1 VTTASVAA
9 PAAAEPAPESERLGT
24 QLPHVEALDGL
35 RGAAVA
41 AVLFHHAGHLTGGW
55 LGVDLFFVLSGYL
68 ITALLIQGWKDRGRV
83 ALGNFWA
90 RRVRRLGPALV
101 LLLLGV
107 SAYALLVAT
116 RPELLTVRNDGLA
129 TLFEVANLRT
139 IATGGDYW
147 ATLLRP
153 SPLRHT
159 WSLAIEE
166 QLYLVWPLVVA
177 GVLRWR
183 RNPRAVLVV
192 SVVGA
197 LVSATL
203 MESLFA
209 AGISR
214 SRLYYGTDTRAAAV
228 FLGAVVASARVTMG
242 PRRWAATRSARHGA
256 GIVAALALAVAW
268 WRLDGSSGL
277 AYQLLPL
284 IGVAGALVV
293 ASIADRRHPG
303 PIGRLLDTPG
313 LPALG
318 RISYGV
324 YLYHWPIFLVL
335 DQDRTGVDG
344 WVLTAVRIAVTVAVA
359 AASYR
364 FVEEPIRT
372 RRRLVGRRGRAAVPA
387 AMALVIIALVASTLN
402 ASATGDL
409 GGPPGFMDRSSVP
422 GAPTIVMAG
431 DSVPLLLG
439 AELAKQKDDLGVS
452 VVNRSAPGCHLLVEV
467 GPIRGTEGN
476 VREDTNDCAADGFYR
491 KVVHDFHPDA
501 SVVLFGEFPN
511 QAVQI
516 EGKWRMPCDEVY
528 LQAIRL
534 QLDDLVA
541 DLQSEG
547 APVILLTAPGT
558 SGSWILDGVE
568 PGMPERVRCSNQVL
582 YDLADDTPGVSV
594 IDLASYICPP
604 GEPCKEEIDGSDL
617 REDGLHFKGPGAR
630 AVNNW
635 LIPQVTAIINAT
647 KSQRRQGGG

>member
-1 VTTASVAA
+1 
-9 PAAAEPAPESERLGT
+9 
-24 QLPHVEALDGL
+24 
-35 RGAAVA
+35 
-41 AVLFHHAGHLTGGW
+41 
-55 LGVDLFFVLSGYL
+55 
-68 ITALLIQGWKDRGRV
+68 
-83 ALGNFWA
+83 
-90 RRVRRLGPALV
+90 
-101 LLLLGV
+101 
-107 SAYALLVAT
+107 
-116 RPELLTVRNDGLA
+116 
-129 TLFEVANLRT
+129 
-139 IATGGDYW
+139 
-147 ATLLRP
+147 
-153 SPLRHT
+153 
-159 WSLAIEE
+159 
-166 QLYLVWPLVVA
+166 
-177 GVLRWR
+177 
-183 RNPRAVLVV
+183 
-192 SVVGA
+192 
-197 LVSATL
+197 
-203 MESLFA
+203 
-209 AGISR
+209 
-214 SRLYYGTDTRAAAV
+214 
-228 FLGAVVASARVTMG
+228 
-242 PRRWAATRSARHGA
+242 
-256 GIVAALALAVAW
+256 
-268 WRLDGSSGL
+268 
-277 AYQLLPL
+277 
-284 IGVAGALVV
+284 
-293 ASIADRRHPG
+293 
-303 PIGRLLDTPG
+303 
-313 LPALG
+313 
-318 RISYGV
+318 
-324 YLYHWPIFLVL
+324 
-335 DQDRTGVDG
+335 
-344 WVLTAVRIAVTVAVA
+344 
-359 AASYR
+359 
-364 FVEEPIRT
+364 
-372 RRRLVGRRGRAAVPA
+372 
-387 AMALVIIALVASTLN
+387 
-402 ASATGDL
+402 
-409 GGPPGFMDRSSVP
+409 MDRSSVP